1 MKKKIFLKSKKII
14 SHTILICIILSLVLT
29 GIGAYLINE
38 NEDYA
43 IKIGNEKV
51 PYKKI
56 QQIMMDLYA
65 NQKNLDSSQ
74 ADSSYLKNEAI
85 LKIINHTL
93 LKQYAKNI
101 HLIISDQKIK
111 NTIRSLSVF
120 NSEEKFNLE
129 KLKITLNNSGLT
141 LKEFVNEIH
150 DHLLVEELIKNINLT
165 SFLLP
170 YEVDQILFNTF
181 QERYIRTI
189 TYNKYKLIDQQH
201 VSEADIY
208 AEYKLNQKKY
218 ELPEK
223 FNMNYILINLENIN
237 NNIFVD
243 TSEVERWYKKNI
255 EMFTFP
261 EQKRYSV
268 IQTHTKEEA
277 EYCLQQ
283 IEAGEDFSKIARQ
296 RSKDIFSSL
305 NSGDLGW
312 ISDDIFIEE
321 IHLADLKN
329 KNEISKIIKS
339 PSSGYLIIKLMD
351 IKSKN
356 IQNLKS
362 VYSIVENQIKSDKS
376 KNVFKHYKE
385 KIENVIK
392 NRSLNLIDLASQLHI
407 NTNKTGLLKIEKI
420 SNFLLKQLNVNKSD
434 FFNHINLSSCD
445 NLLQKNQLYSDDK
458 NILVFCVKDFQS
470 KYTQPL
476 NEIKD
481 KIVKEIKNKKFM
493 LQTRINLEKIT
504 TELNSKNSLE
514 AINHLKNMGLIIS
527 EIQKVNM
534 FDENYENI
542 FKKFVFNMPEPS
554 KENITFKIFNNNDK
568 IFLVALEKISFKTAN
583 NLEKNILINHWKE
596 QIISLNLEALLVNLR
611 NSTKI
616 KSKILEKY

>member
-14 SHTILICIILSLVLT
+14 SHTILICIILSLLLT

-38 NEDYA
+38 NYA
-43 IKIGNEKV
+43 IKIGNEKI

-65 NQKNLDSSQ
+65 NQKNLDTTKS
-74 ADSSYLKNEAI
+74 DSFYLKNEAI

-111 NTIRSLSVF
+111 NTIQSLSFF

-141 LKEFVNEIH
+141 LKEFINEIH

-165 SFLLP
+165 SFFLP
-170 YEVDQILFNTF
+170 YEIDQVLFNTF
-181 QERYIRTI
+181 QERYVRII

-223 FNMNYILINLENIN
+223 FNMDYILINLENIN
-237 NNIFVD
+237 NNIVVD
-243 TSEVERWYKKNI
+243 TSEVEKWYKKNI
-255 EMFTFP
+255 EMFTLP

-339 PSSGYLIIKLMD
+339 PSSGYLIIKLVD
-351 IKSKN
+351 IKFKN
-356 IQNLKS
+356 IQNLQS
-362 VYSIVENQIKSDKS
+362 VYSIVEKRIKSDKS
-376 KNVFKHYKE
+376 KNMFKRHKE
-385 KIENVIK
+385 NIENLI
-392 NRSLNLIDLASQLHI
+392 NNNSLNLIDLASHLHI

-420 SNFLLKQLNVNKSD
+420 SNFLLKQLNLSKSD
-434 FFNHINLSSCD
+434 FFNHINLNSCD

-458 NILVFCVKDFQS
+458 NILIFCVKNSQS

-481 KIVKEIKNKKFM
+481 KIIKEIKNKKFM
-493 LQTRINLEKIT
+493 LQTRINLEKII
-504 TELNSKNSLE
+504 TELNSKNSSE
-514 AINHLKNMGLIIS
+514 AINQLKNTGLIIS
-527 EIQKVNM
+527 EIKKVSI
-534 FDENYENI
+534 FDENYEDI

-568 IFLVALEKISFKTAN
+568 IFLVALEKISFKKAN
-583 NLEKNILINHWKE
+583 NLEKNILINQWKE